1 MLVDASALGGD
12 DALANHDAA
21 QAALEVLALPVVVL
35 RRPVQSSIV
44 QSALEVLALPV
55 VLRRPVQ
62 PTPVQAAL
70 EVLAL
75 PVVGKV
81 ASRTSRSFSHS
92 THTHRTSR

>member
-21 QAALEVLALPVVVL
+21 Q
-35 RRPVQSSIV
+35 
-44 QSALEVLALPV
+44 SALEVLALPV

-62 PTPVQAAL
+62 SSIVQSALQVLALPVVLRRPVQPSPVQAAL

>member
-21 QAALEVLALPVVVL
+21 
-35 RRPVQSSIV
+35 
-44 QSALEVLALPV
+44 
-55 VLRRPVQ
+55 
-62 PTPVQAAL
+62 QAAL

>member
-21 QAALEVLALPVVVL
+21 QAALEVLALPVV
-35 RRPVQSSIV
+35 
-44 QSALEVLALPV
+44 
-55 VLRRPVQ
+55 LRRPVQ
-62 PTPVQAAL
+62 PGPVQAAL